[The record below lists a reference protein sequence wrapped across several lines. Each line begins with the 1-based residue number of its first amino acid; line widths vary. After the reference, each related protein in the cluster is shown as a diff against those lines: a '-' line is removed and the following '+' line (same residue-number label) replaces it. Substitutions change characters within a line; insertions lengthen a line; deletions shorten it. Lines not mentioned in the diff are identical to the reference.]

1 MSRDPQYKTMTRFL
15 VDLGT
20 EDVPHTGT
28 AFLAHLVGVFNDL
41 EAWDAEIPVCR
52 AGMFHSIYGTE
63 MFQTFSFPLER
74 RDEIKA
80 LIGERAEFVA
90 WVNCV
95 MDRSTFDQ
103 QIGGE
108 APYSIRDRLTGEMIE
123 LDEEQF
129 TDLCTVHLC
138 DWLEQL
144 PRLKKWDFRPEVIL
158 ALANRLGGI
167 ARESYDRVYA
177 LADTQ
182 PTG

>member
-1 MSRDPQYKTMTRFL
+1 MSRDPQYKAMTRFL

-28 AFLAHLVGVFNDL
+28 VFLAHLVGVFNDL

-63 MFQTFSFPLER
+63 MFQGFSFPVER
-74 RDEIKA
+74 REEIKA

-103 QIGGE
+103 QIGSE
-108 APYSIRDRLTGEMIE
+108 APYSVRDRLTGEMIE
-123 LDEEQF
+123 LDETQF

-138 DWLEQL
+138 DWLEQV
-144 PRLKKWDFRPEVIL
+144 PRLQKWDFRPDVFLTL
-158 ALANRLGGI
+158 AERLGGI

-177 LADTQ
+177 SAHAQ
-182 PTG
+182 PAT